1 MAWKWHYLG
10 IRKHKQIG
18 MKQMNNTVTD
28 TYGNEI
34 TIKSIAELTVK
45 SNAFFA
51 SKTMRTKRGGNPFT
65 MRAARHTRLL
75 ANANGIEISDVEK
88 QVRTFIAQNP
98 MRYFPTSERF
108 EYVGA

>member
-1 MAWKWHYLG
+1 LTYQANKL
-10 IRKHKQIG
+10 
-18 MKQMNNTVTD
+18 MKRVKMNKTVTD

-34 TIKSIAELTVK
+34 TVQSIAELTVK

-65 MRAARHTRLL
+65 MRAARHTRLF
-75 ANANGIEISDVEK
+75 ANANGISTSDVDK

-108 EYVGA
+108 EYLAVSA